1 MNSFLGKIIEVSP
14 QYSTLV
20 ELIRFRA
27 SHNTSRTAFTFLIDG
42 ESESVSLSYADLDR
56 KARAIAAQL
65 QQICVVGE
73 RALILYPPGLDY
85 IATLF
90 GCLYAGVVAVPAYP
104 PRNTRNV
111 PRIATITKDA
121 EVALIL
127 TPEASLAK
135 NQSVWSQMDH
145 AKAIHW
151 LATDTI
157 SPSLATDWQEITI
170 HPDTLAVLQY
180 TSGSTSLPKGVML
193 THGNLLHNL
202 SLISTSFQTHPQSQ
216 GVIWL
221 PPYHDMGLIGGILQ
235 PLYAGFP
242 VTLMSPVT
250 FLQRPLRWLQAISQ
264 AKATVSGG
272 PNFAY
277 ELCIRKTTPEQR
289 LELDLSGWEIAFNG
303 AEPIHAGTL
312 DRFAEAFAPSGFRR
326 EAFYPCYG
334 LAEAT
339 LIVTGGRKAEPP
351 VVKAFQ
357 KARLTQNQAIAS
369 IGEDSQTLVSCG
381 RTLPTQAVVI
391 VDPETLTPCQ
401 PEQVGEI
408 WVTGNS
414 VAQGYWK
421 QPEQTKATFQARLND
436 QDDVHFLR
444 TGDLGFLQN
453 SELFVT
459 GRLKDLMIM
468 RGRNYYPQDIEW
480 TVDRSHVSLQSGC
493 SAAFAVEA
501 AGEERLVIV
510 REIDRHDRDPV
521 LLEEMIAAIR
531 RAVAEQHDLEV
542 YGIIL
547 VKLGS
552 IPKTSSG
559 KIQHFA
565 CREAFLTEQLPI
577 IHQSIQIISVQGR
590 SADSDGRFKQ
600 PLSVP
605 SGLPPEKTS
614 REIQT
619 WLIARLA
626 EKLGV
631 SASAIDIHQPL
642 AAYGLGSL
650 AAVSLAGELEDW
662 LECRLSPTV
671 IYDYPTI
678 AALAQALAIDHTA
691 INSNAKQQSEANRD
705 TIQSVTESTDDI
717 AIIGIGCRFP
727 GSDSPEAFWQLI
739 QFGKDAIQSV
749 PRDRWRSQVEPSA
762 ANKLSNVQGGF
773 LDQIDGFDSQFFGIA
788 PREADRIDP
797 QHRLLMEV
805 AWEALEAAGQS
816 IAQLAG
822 SETGVF
828 MGISSQDY
836 AQLQSH
842 TAEASA
848 YTATGN
854 AHSMA
859 ANRLSYL
866 LNFQGPSMAVD
877 TACSS
882 SLVAVHLA
890 CQSLR
895 TGECDLA
902 LVGGV
907 NLMLSPT
914 LTIALSQ
921 AGMLSPDGRCKTFD
935 ASADGYGRG
944 EGCGVVVLKP
954 LKRAIEAGDTILAVI
969 KGSAVNQDGLS
980 NGLTAPN
987 GLAQQRVMQKA
998 LQKAGVRP
1006 DEIGYVEA
1014 HGTGTALGDPIE
1026 LSALKAVLMD
1036 GRSPEQRCAIGSVK
1050 TNIGHLEAAA
1060 GIAGLIKTVLA
1071 LQHRQ
1076 IPPHLHL
1083 ETLNPKISL
1092 EETPFWIPTALVSWA
1107 GDRRLAGVSSFGFGG
1122 TNAHVVLSEAPPTDI
1137 ERKQAPTM
1145 PLAQLLPLSARSPV
1159 ALQALALSYRSFLL
1173 SETARRLPLSDICYT
1188 ASVRRSH
1195 HPYRLPVVGHSHTE
1209 MVEHLD
1215 AFLQDA
1221 NSIEE
1226 PIDSSRQSHS
1236 LNQPPIVFVFSGQ
1249 GPQWWAMGRELL
1261 EREPVFQAALQQCD
1275 ALFYDC
1281 ASWSLLHELTADEAS
1296 SRLQETAIA
1305 QPILFALQVA
1315 LAALWQSWG
1324 VVPEAVV
1331 GHSMGEVA
1339 AAYVSGALNLPDAVQ
1354 VIFHRS
1360 RLLQRLAGS
1369 GRMATVDLP
1378 LAAVKPLLQDHPNLS
1393 IAAVNSPT
1401 ATVLSGDVIALES
1414 LAQTLEQQNITCRF
1428 LPVNYA
1434 FHSWQVDPL
1443 QDELV
1448 HALQAIQPRPITVS
1462 LFSTVTG
1469 QRVDGQTLD
1478 ASYWSRNLRSPVLFQ
1493 AAMEALIQTEP
1504 SWFVEIGPHPVLRTA
1519 IAQCLQPHQRLGMM
1533 LPSLRRGQ
1541 PERAT
1546 LLQSLGVL
1554 YRQGY
1559 PVAWNRLYPTG
1570 QCVSL
1575 PTYPWQRQRHW
1586 FSPISESLIP
1596 VTALKTAAQPEVQCR
1611 QSLAPEATSD
1621 KPFTNKPLTQDALT
1635 QDQLWSLPVG
1645 DRLNTLESYFQ
1656 QRVSRVLGMAA
1667 KLPIHEP
1674 LCNVGLDSLMV
1685 VELKHGIETDLNL
1698 SLSMTEFLHCPTV
1711 AQLASRVLAQ
1721 LAPPVASVN
1730 VCWEEGAL

>member
-1 MNSFLGKIIEVSP
+1 MNSFPGKSIEVSP
-14 QYSTLV
+14 KGSTLV
-20 ELIRFRA
+20 EFVRFRA
-27 SHNTSRTAFTFLIDG
+27 SHNTSQTAFTFLIDG
-42 ESESVSLSYADLDR
+42 ENESVSLSYADLDR

-65 QQICVVGE
+65 QQICAVGE
-73 RALILYPPGLDY
+73 RALILYLPGLDY
-85 IATLF
+85 ITTLF

-104 PRNTRNV
+104 PRNARNF
-111 PRIATITKDA
+111 PRIAAIAKDA
-121 EVALIL
+121 EAALIL

-135 NQSVWSQMDH
+135 TQSFWSQMDH

-157 SPSLATDWQEITI
+157 SPSLATDWQNIEIY
-170 HPDTLAVLQY
+170 PDTLAVLQY

-193 THGNLLHNL
+193 THSNLLHNL
-202 SLISTSFQTHPQSQ
+202 SLLSTSFQTHPQSQ

-289 LELDLSGWEIAFNG
+289 LELDLSSWEVAFNG
-303 AEPIHAGTL
+303 AEPIHAATL
-312 DRFAEAFAPSGFRR
+312 DRFAKAFAPSGFRR

-339 LIVTGGRKAEPP
+339 LIVTGGQKAEPP

-357 KARLTQNQAIAS
+357 KANLTQNQAIAS
-369 IGEDSQTLVSCG
+369 IGGDSQTLVSCG
-381 RTLPTQAVVI
+381 CTLPTQAVVI

-444 TGDLGFLQN
+444 TGDLGFLQKG
-453 SELFVT
+453 ELFVT
-459 GRLKDLMIM
+459 GRLKDLLIL

-480 TVDRSHVSLQSGC
+480 TVDRSHLLLQAGC
-493 SAAFAVEA
+493 SAAFAVEVTS
-501 AGEERLVIV
+501 EERLVIV

-521 LLEEMIAAIR
+521 LLDEIIAAIR
-531 RAVAEQHDLEV
+531 RSVVEQHDLEV
-542 YGIIL
+542 HGIIL

-559 KIQHFA
+559 KIQHFT
-565 CREAFLTEQLPI
+565 CREAFLTEQLSI
-577 IHQSIQIISVQGR
+577 IHQSIQSLPVQKRSSDSNEQPISV
-590 SADSDGRFKQ
+590 
-600 PLSVP
+600 PTILS
-605 SGLPPEKTS
+605 SGKTS
-614 REIQT
+614 REIQF
-619 WLIARLA
+619 WLIASLA
-626 EKLGV
+626 KKLGV

-678 AALAQALAIDHTA
+678 AALAQALALDHTA
-691 INSNAKQQSEANRD
+691 VNSSAKQPEANRD
-705 TIQSVTESTDDI
+705 PIQSVTKSTDDI

-727 GSDSPEAFWQLI
+727 GADSPEEFWQLM
-739 QFGKDAIQSV
+739 QSGRDAIQNV
-749 PRDRWRSQVEPSA
+749 PRDRWRSQLEPFAS
-762 ANKLSNVQGGF
+762 NRVSNVQGGF

-816 IAQLAG
+816 IAPLSGGGISG

-842 TAEASA
+842 TAEVSA

-890 CQSLR
+890 CQSLQ
-895 TGECDLA
+895 TGECNLA
-902 LVGGV
+902 LAGGV

-914 LTIALSQ
+914 LTIALAQ

-1026 LSALKAVLMD
+1026 LNALKAVLMD

-1071 LQHRQ
+1071 LQYNQ

-1083 ETLNPKISL
+1083 EQLNPKISL
-1092 EETPFWIPTALVSWA
+1092 EATPFSIPTDLTAWT
-1107 GDRRLAGVSSFGFGG
+1107 GDRRLAGVSAFGFGG
-1122 TNAHVVLSEAPPTDI
+1122 TNAHVILTAAPPTEI
-1137 ERKQAPTM
+1137 ERKDSTM

-1159 ALQALALSYRSFLL
+1159 ALQALALSYRAFLL
-1173 SETARRLPLSDICYT
+1173 SETARKLPLSDICYT

-1221 NSIEE
+1221 NSSEE
-1226 PIDSSRQSHS
+1226 PIDSIRQSHS
-1236 LNQPPIVFVFSGQ
+1236 LNQPPVVFVFSGQ

-1261 EREPVFQAALQQCD
+1261 ERESVFQAALQQCD

-1281 ASWSLLHELTADEAS
+1281 ASWSLLHALTADEAS

-1305 QPILFALQVA
+1305 QPVLFALQVA

-1339 AAYVSGALNLPDAVQ
+1339 AAYVSGALSLPDAVQ

-1360 RLLQRLAGS
+1360 RLLQRLTGN
-1369 GRMATVDLP
+1369 GRMVTVDLP
-1378 LAAVKPLLQDHPNLS
+1378 LAAVKPLLRGYLKLS
-1393 IAAVNSPT
+1393 IAAVNSPV
-1401 ATVLSGDVIALES
+1401 ATVLSGDAVALES
-1414 LAQTLEQQNITCRF
+1414 LVQTLEQQHIICRF

-1434 FHSWQVDPL
+1434 FHSWQVEPL

-1448 HALQAIQPRPITVS
+1448 YALQAMQPRPTTVP
-1462 LFSTVTG
+1462 LVSTVTG
-1469 QRVDGQTLD
+1469 RRVDGQALD
-1478 ASYWSRNLRSPVLFQ
+1478 ASYWSRHLRSPVLFQ
-1493 AAMEALIQTEP
+1493 AAIEALSQSEP
-1504 SWFVEIGPHPVLRTA
+1504 SLFVEIGSHPVLSTA
-1519 IAQCLQPHQRLGMM
+1519 IAQCLQPHQRAGTM

-1546 LLQSLGVL
+1546 LLQSLGGL

-1559 PVAWNRLYPTG
+1559 PVDWKRLYPTG
-1570 QCVSL
+1570 HCVAL

-1586 FSPISESLIP
+1586 FSPISESLMP
-1596 VTALKTAAQPEVQCR
+1596 VTALKTAAPPEVQCR
-1611 QSLAPEATSD
+1611 QSAPEATSD
-1621 KPFTNKPLTQDALT
+1621 KPSTNTLTR
-1635 QDQLWSLPVG
+1635 DQLWSLPVG
-1645 DRLNTLESYFQ
+1645 DRLGMLEAYFQ

-1698 SLSMTEFLHCPTV
+1698 NLSMTEFLRCPTV

-1721 LAPPVASVN
+1721 LAPPSSLN
-1730 VCWEEGAL
+1730 VSWEEGAL

>member
-1 MNSFLGKIIEVSP
+1 MNRFLGKSIEVSP

-20 ELIRFRA
+20 EFVRFRA

-65 QQICVVGE
+65 QQICTVGE
-73 RALILYPPGLDY
+73 RALIFYPPGLDY
-85 IATLF
+85 ITTLF

-104 PRNTRNV
+104 PRNARNF
-111 PRIATITKDA
+111 PRIATIAKDVEA
-121 EVALIL
+121 ALIL

-135 NQSVWSQMDH
+135 TQSFWSQMNY
-145 AKAIHW
+145 AKSMHW
-151 LATDTI
+151 LSTDTI
-157 SPSLATDWQEITI
+157 SPSLATDWQEIKI

-202 SLISTSFQTHPQSQ
+202 SLLSASFQTHPQSQ

-289 LELDLSGWEIAFNG
+289 LELDLSSWEVAFNG
-303 AEPIHAGTL
+303 AEPIHAETL
-312 DRFAEAFAPSGFRR
+312 DRFAKAFAPSGFRR

-357 KARLTQNQAIAS
+357 KTNLMQNQAIAS
-369 IGEDSQTLVSCG
+369 IGGDSQTLVSCG
-381 RTLPTQAVVI
+381 RTVPTQAVVI

-436 QDDVHFLR
+436 QDDIHFLR

-453 SELFVT
+453 NELFVT

-468 RGRNYYPQDIEW
+468 RGRNHYPQDIEW
-480 TVDRSHVSLQSGC
+480 TVDRSHSSLQSGC
-493 SAAFAVEA
+493 SAAFAVEV
-501 AGEERLVIV
+501 AGEERLVVV

-521 LLEEMIAAIR
+521 LLDEMIAAIR
-531 RAVAEQHDLEV
+531 WAVAEQHDLEV

-565 CREAFLTEQLPI
+565 CRESFLTEQLPI
-577 IHQSIQIISVQGR
+577 IHQSIQIIAVQER
-590 SADSDGRFKQ
+590 STDSDGRFKQ
-600 PLSVP
+600 PLSAP
-605 SGLPPEKTS
+605 SALSSEKTS

-626 EKLGV
+626 EKLGI

-662 LECRLSPTV
+662 LECHLSPTV
-671 IYDYPTI
+671 VYDYPTI
-678 AALAQALAIDHTA
+678 AALAQALALEHTA
-691 INSNAKQQSEANRD
+691 VNSNAKQQSEANRD
-705 TIQSVTESTDDI
+705 TIQTVTESTDEI

-727 GSDSPEAFWQLI
+727 GAGSPEEFWQLI

-749 PRDRWRSQVEPSA
+749 PRDRWQSQVKPSA
-762 ANKLSNVQGGF
+762 SNKLSNVQGGF

-788 PREADRIDP
+788 HREADRIDP

-805 AWEALEAAGQS
+805 SWEALEAAGQS
-816 IAQLAG
+816 IAQLSG

-828 MGISSQDY
+828 IGISSQDY
-836 AQLQSH
+836 AQLQSG
-842 TAEASA
+842 TAEVDA
-848 YTATGN
+848 YAATGN

-902 LVGGV
+902 LAGGV

-914 LTIALSQ
+914 LTIALAQ

-954 LKRAIEAGDTILAVI
+954 LKRAIDAGDPILAVI

-1006 DEIGYVEA
+1006 DEISYVET

-1092 EETPFWIPTALVSWA
+1092 EETPFWIPTHLTSWTD
-1107 GDRRLAGVSSFGFGG
+1107 DRRLAGVSSFGFGG

-1137 ERKQAPTM
+1137 ERKDSTM

-1173 SETARRLPLSDICYT
+1173 SETARGLPLSDICYT

-1215 AFLQDA
+1215 AFLQESA
-1221 NSIEE
+1221 PSIEE
-1226 PIDSSRQSHS
+1226 SSFHLPISPSPHT
-1236 LNQPPIVFVFSGQ
+1236 PIVFVFSGQ

-1281 ASWSLLHELTADEAS
+1281 ASWSLLQELTADEAS

-1305 QPILFALQVA
+1305 QPVLFALQVA
-1315 LAALWQSWG
+1315 LTALWQSWG

-1339 AAYVSGALNLPDAVQ
+1339 AAYVSGALSLPDAVQ

-1360 RLLQRLAGS
+1360 RLLQRLTGS
-1369 GRMATVDLP
+1369 GRMAMVDLP
-1378 LAAVKPLLQDHPNLS
+1378 LAAVKPLLRGYPKLS
-1393 IAAVNSPT
+1393 IAAINSPN
-1401 ATVLSGDVIALES
+1401 ATVLSGDAAALEHMVEA
-1414 LAQTLEQQNITCRF
+1414 LQQQSIECRF

-1434 FHSWQVDPL
+1434 FHSWQVEPL

-1448 HALQAIQPRPITVS
+1448 HALQSIQPRPTTVP
-1462 LFSTVTG
+1462 LVSTVTG
-1469 QRVDGQTLD
+1469 QRVDGQALN

-1493 AAMEALIQTEP
+1493 AAMEALSQSEP
-1504 SWFVEIGPHPVLRTA
+1504 SLFVEIGPHPVLRTA
-1519 IAQCLQPHQRLGMM
+1519 IAQCLQPHQRAGTM

-1559 PVAWNRLYPTG
+1559 PVDWKRLYPTG
-1570 QCVSL
+1570 HCVAL

-1596 VTALKTAAQPEVQCR
+1596 VMALKTAVPPEVQYR
-1611 QSLAPEATSD
+1611 QSAPEATGD
-1621 KPFTNKPLTQDALT
+1621 KPFTNTLTRDR
-1635 QDQLWSLPVG
+1635 LWSLPVG
-1645 DRLNTLESYFQ
+1645 DRLSTLESYFQ
-1656 QRVSRVLGMAA
+1656 QRVSRVLGMVA

-1698 SLSMTEFLHCPTV
+1698 NLSMTEFLCCPTV

-1721 LAPPVASVN
+1721 LAPPSSLN
-1730 VCWEEGAL
+1730 VSWEEGAL